1 MNISDHITLAEATK
15 SQTATRLHISN
26 EPTEEQL
33 KNMIF
38 LAEMIFEPLRELKNV
53 PIAITS
59 FFRSEELNSAIGGS
73 SSSQHCKGE
82 AMDIDADIFG
92 TWTNGEIFNYIK
104 DNLEYDQLI
113 WEFGDDENPNW
124 VHVSI
129 KMDGSNKCM
138 TLRAYKDHKRTKYMV
153 I

>member
-1 MNISDHITLAEATK
+1 MKISEHITLAEATK
-15 SQTATRLHISN
+15 SQTATRLDISN
-26 EPTEEQL
+26 EPDETQL
-33 KNMIF
+33 KNMVF
-38 LAEMIFEPLRELKNV
+38 LAETIFEPLRELKNV

-82 AMDIDADIFG
+82 AMDIDADVFG

-124 VHVSI
+124 VHVSV
-129 KMDGSNKCM
+129 KMDGSNRCM
-138 TLRAYKDHKRTKYMV
+138 VLKAYKDHKRTKYMV
-153 I
+153 L